1 MSDVLKIVM
10 ALVLINFML
19 DPFSLRYTLRNK
31 LIEYV
36 DKKGRGQNTLYAYLN
51 FRELSIA
58 PLSKVLMTD
67 VKNSK
72 LLFYM
77 ITSQL
82 VAISYFLINLTAIV
96 YMQQIGQ
103 VIFSQNMNVIS
114 VIAMDIIFVTLTSI
128 CLHLYVK
135 WLYQAYQK
143 LADIESRKSKLIS
156 KNQA

>member
-82 VAISYFLINLTAIV
+82 VAISYFLINLSAIV

-103 VIFSQNMNVIS
+103 VIFSQNINIIS

>member
-10 ALVLINFML
+10 ALVLINFVL

-58 PLSKVLMTD
+58 PFKALMTD

-77 ITSQL
+77 LMTQL
-82 VAISYFLINLTAIV
+82 VAVSYFVINLSAIV

-103 VIFSQNMNVIS
+103 VIFSQNINIIS

>member
-1 MSDVLKIVM
+1 MNDVLKIVM
-10 ALVLINFML
+10 ALVLINFVL

-58 PLSKVLMTD
+58 PFKALMTD

-77 ITSQL
+77 LMSQL
-82 VAISYFLINLTAIV
+82 VAISYFLINLSAIV

>member
-1 MSDVLKIVM
+1 MNDVLKIVM
-10 ALVLINFML
+10 ALVLINFVL

-58 PLSKVLMTD
+58 PFKALMTD

-77 ITSQL
+77 LMTQL
-82 VAISYFLINLTAIV
+82 VAVSYFVINLSAIV

-103 VIFSQNMNVIS
+103 MIFSQNMNVIS

-156 KNQA
+156 KNPA

>member
-1 MSDVLKIVM
+1 MNDVLKIVM
-10 ALVLINFML
+10 ALVLINFVL

-58 PLSKVLMTD
+58 PFKALMTD

-77 ITSQL
+77 LITQL
-82 VAISYFLINLTAIV
+82 VAVSYFVINLSAIV

-103 VIFSQNMNVIS
+103 VIFSQNINIIS

-135 WLYQAYQK
+135 WLYQVYQK

-156 KNQA
+156 KNPE